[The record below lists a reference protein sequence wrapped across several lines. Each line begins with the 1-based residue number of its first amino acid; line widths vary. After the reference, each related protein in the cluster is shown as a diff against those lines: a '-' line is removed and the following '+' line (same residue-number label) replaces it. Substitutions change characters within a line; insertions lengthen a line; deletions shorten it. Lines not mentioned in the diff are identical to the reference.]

1 MSEGKNVFIVGPGFI
16 GWNVLDLLVAEGY
29 KVTGFVRRKEHG
41 EQIQKSGAAV
51 VYGDLNDK
59 EAIAEQTVKH
69 DIVMH
74 TGTSTPS
81 TLSTTIADSNRS
93 NCGPSSFRAR
103 HS

>member
-1 MSEGKNVFIVGPGFI
+1 MSDGKNVFIVGPGFI

-59 EAIAEQTVKH
+59 EAIAEQTTKH

-74 TGTSTPS
+74 TGMAFPNSPPPTTSN
-81 TLSTTIADSNRS
+81 IDFSNR
-93 NCGPSSFRAR
+93 GSSAFCAG